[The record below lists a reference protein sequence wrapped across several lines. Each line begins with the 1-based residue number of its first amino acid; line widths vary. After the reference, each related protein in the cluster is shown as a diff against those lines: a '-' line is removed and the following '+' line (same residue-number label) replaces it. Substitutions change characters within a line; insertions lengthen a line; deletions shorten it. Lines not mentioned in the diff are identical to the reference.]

1 MSGRREVGVGVLF
14 GTLGFGVG
22 LLLARGFPAVL
33 WPLALLSLGVWLAR
47 WPQPQVW
54 LLALAIGGTLASPFG
69 RPPDADSTG
78 GGETRRYLSTPE
90 QTRAWAGMR
99 TLAIRNSAG
108 DVNVVGGSP
117 PRLRAVYTR
126 AGEVGAIP
134 AALLTE
140 FVGRELHFT
149 GLEPNW
155 PQERTRGVRAALH
168 ASVPRRVA
176 LKIGGRIGD
185 VMVTGV
191 ASARVDTNIGD
202 VTLSAISGTAVAL
215 TSVGNVMVAGAGGGI
230 EARTQ
235 VGDIWL
241 EPDAGDAPILATADV
256 GDIALVL
263 SNIPNVRVLATSTTR
278 GLPAGMTRLSPTR
291 GELVLGTGKRLVVL
305 ETRIGEISV
314 VRR

>member
-1 MSGRREVGVGVLF
+1 MLF

-22 LLLARGFPAVL
+22 LLLARGFPAAL

-69 RPPDADSTG
+69 RLPDSNSMGGG

-90 QTRAWAGMR
+90 QTRAWAGVR

-126 AGEVGAIP
+126 AGEVGEIP
-134 AALLTE
+134 EALLTE
-140 FVGRELHFT
+140 FVGRELRFT
-149 GLEPNW
+149 GLEPSW
-155 PQERTRGVRAALH
+155 PQERTRGVRVALH
-168 ASVPRRVA
+168 ARVPRRVA
-176 LKIGGRIGD
+176 LKLGGRIGD
-185 VMVTGV
+185 VRVTGV
-191 ASARVDTNIGD
+191 ASARVDTNIGN
-202 VTLSAISGTAVAL
+202 VTLSAISGTAAAL
-215 TSVGNVMVAGAGGGI
+215 TDVGNVMVAGAGGGI

-241 EPDAGDAPILATADV
+241 EAGVGTAPILAKADV

-263 SNIPNVRVLATSTTR
+263 SNIPNVRVLATSTSR
-278 GLPAGMTRLSPTR
+278 GLPAGMTRLSPTQ
-291 GELVLGTGKRLVVL
+291 GELVLGSGERLVVL

>member
-1 MSGRREVGVGVLF
+1 MR
-14 GTLGFGVG
+14 G
-22 LLLARGFPAVL
+22 LPAAL
-33 WPLALLSLGVWLAR
+33 WPLALFSLGVWLAR
-47 WPQPQVW
+47 WPRPQVW
-54 LLALAIGGTLASPFG
+54 LLALAVGGTLASPFG
-69 RPPDADSTG
+69 RPPDDTMG
-78 GGETRRYLSTPE
+78 GGGRETWRYLSTPE

-99 TLAIRNSAG
+99 TLLIRNSEG
-108 DVNVVGGSP
+108 DVNVVGGRP

-126 AGEVGAIP
+126 VGAARAIP

-140 FVGRELHFT
+140 FVGRELRFT

-176 LKIGGRIGD
+176 LKLGGRSGD
-185 VMVTGV
+185 VRVTGV

-215 TSVGNVMVAGAGGGI
+215 TDVGNVMVAGAGGGI

-241 EPDAGDAPILATADV
+241 EPGVGTAPILAKADV

-263 SNIPNVRVLATSTTR
+263 SRNPNVRVLATSTTR
-278 GLPAGMTRLSPTR
+278 GLPAGMTRLSPTQ
-291 GELVLGTGKRLVVL
+291 GELVLGSGERLVVL